1 MSTTPLPCRRLVLGT
16 TLAAGAAT
24 ALVACGDGSSAAPD
38 NSPQAIPEPSGKPL
52 VVADAADLPVGAM
65 VNVSREGSEGAYL
78 LYRQDEKTVL
88 AYTSVC
94 THAGCQVGPGKDD
107 FHCPCH
113 GSHFSAQDGTATAG
127 PARDSLT
134 RYAAEISDGKILL
147 YP

>member
-1 MSTTPLPCRRLVLGT
+1 MSTTEQPCRRLVLGSTLAVGAAT
-16 TLAAGAAT
+16 TLA
-24 ALVACGDGSSAAPD
+24 ACGDGSSAAPD
-38 NSPQAIPEPSGKPL
+38 NNPQAVPQPSGDP
-52 VVADAADLPVGAM
+52 VTVADAADLPVGSM
-65 VNVSREGSEGAYL
+65 VNVAREGTKDAYL

-94 THAGCQVGPGKDD
+94 THAGCRVGPGEGD

-113 GSHFSAQDGTATAG
+113 DSHFSADDGTATAG
-127 PARDSLT
+127 PARGALT